1 MNWDLA
7 VKFNNQSWKPLSNES
22 DYQIKEKNKKRT
34 FGFVDEEEGVGFN
47 MGKRAASESVFC

>member
-22 DYQIKEKNKKRT
+22 DYQITEKNKKANLWICRRRRGSR
-34 FGFVDEEEGVGFN
+34 FRHGQ
-47 MGKRAASESVFC
+47 ESRQ